1 MKKILAIALVA
12 LIAMSFVFAQGG
24 SETSNASA
32 VVSESGFN
40 TDQVLTFVIPG
51 STGGGTDLAIRTM
64 GEGLQ
69 RLYGLKINYQ
79 QMKNTIGHTTVMNA
93 APDGNTIML
102 ATAALL
108 TQYVTGNSEVNPLED
123 LTLVACLDDNGYSV
137 LAAPVDAPYN
147 TFEEFVAY
155 AKANPGQINAGMP
168 AAGSNTFLFGKLES
182 VLGIELNH
190 VECASES
197 DRLTNIAGGFID
209 IGVVGL
215 GNAQSYEKAGKL
227 KVIGSVAGNGITIA
241 DSGIEL
247 GDNYKTLQEQGYD
260 DCYVLCMHYIYG
272 PKGMNEE
279 QVKKMNASF
288 KALIED
294 PTVNEGLRKIG
305 HIPLWHDLEESKKI
319 QMEEYETTVKT
330 AKFLGLY
337 AL

>member
-1 MKKILAIALVA
+1 MKKILAFALVA
-12 LIAMSFVFAQGG
+12 LISMSFVFAQGG
-24 SETSNASA
+24 SETSTTS

-51 STGGGTDLAIRTM
+51 STGGGTDLATRTM

-69 RLYGLKINYQ
+69 RLFGLKINYQ
-79 QMKNTIGHTTVMNA
+79 QMKNTIGHTTVKNA
-93 APDGNTIML
+93 AADGNTIML

-123 LTLVACLDDNGYSV
+123 LTLIACLDDNGYSV
-137 LAAPVDAPYN
+137 LAVPVDAPFN
-147 TFEEFVAY
+147 TFAEFVEY
-155 AKANPGQINAGMP
+155 AKANPGKINAGMP

-209 IGVVGL
+209 IGVVSL

-227 KVIGSVAGNGITIA
+227 KVIGTVAGNGVTIA
-241 DSGIEL
+241 DSGVAL
-247 GDNYKTLQEQGYD
+247 GDNYKTLQEQGYS

-279 QVKKMNASF
+279 QVKRMNASF
-288 KALIED
+288 KAIIED
-294 PTVNEGLRKIG
+294 ATVNEGLRKIG
-305 HIPLWHDLEESKKI
+305 HIPLWHDLEESKNI
-319 QMEEYETTVKT
+319 QMEEYKTTVET
-330 AKFLGLY
+330 AKLIGLY

>member
-1 MKKILAIALVA
+1 MKKILAFALVA
-12 LIAMSFVFAQGG
+12 LISMSFVFAQGG
-24 SETSNASA
+24 SETSTTS

-51 STGGGTDLAIRTM
+51 STGGGTDLATRTM

-79 QMKNTIGHTTVMNA
+79 QMKNTIGHTTVKNA
-93 APDGNTIML
+93 AADGNTIML

-123 LTLVACLDDNGYSV
+123 LTLIACLDDNGYSV
-137 LAAPVDAPYN
+137 LAVPVDAPFN
-147 TFEEFVAY
+147 TFAEFVEY
-155 AKANPGQINAGMP
+155 AKANPGKINAGMP

-209 IGVVGL
+209 IGVVSL

-227 KVIGSVAGNGITIA
+227 KVIGTVAGNGVTIA
-241 DSGIEL
+241 DSGVAL
-247 GDNYKTLQEQGYD
+247 GDNYKTLQEQGYS

-279 QVKKMNASF
+279 QVKKINASF
-288 KALIED
+288 KAVIED
-294 PTVNEGLRKIG
+294 ATVNEGLRKIG

-319 QMEEYETTVKT
+319 QMEEYNTTVET

>member
-1 MKKILAIALVA
+1 MKKILAFALVA
-12 LIAMSFVFAQGG
+12 LISMSFVFAQGG
-24 SETSNASA
+24 SETSTTS

-51 STGGGTDLAIRTM
+51 STGGGTDLATRTM

-69 RLYGLKINYQ
+69 RLFGLKINYQ
-79 QMKNTIGHTTVMNA
+79 QMKNTIGHTTVKNA
-93 APDGNTIML
+93 AADGNTIML

-123 LTLVACLDDNGYSV
+123 LTLIACLDDNGYSV
-137 LAAPVDAPYN
+137 LAVPVDAPFN
-147 TFEEFVAY
+147 TFAEFVEY
-155 AKANPGQINAGMP
+155 AKANPGKINAGMP

-209 IGVVGL
+209 IGVVSL

-227 KVIGSVAGNGITIA
+227 KVIGTVAGNGVTIA
-241 DSGIEL
+241 DSGVDL

-279 QVKKMNASF
+279 QVKNINASF
-288 KALIED
+288 KAVIED
-294 PTVNEGLRKIG
+294 ATVNEGLRKIG

-319 QMEEYETTVKT
+319 QMEEYNTTV
-330 AKFLGLY
+330 
-337 AL
+337 

>member
-1 MKKILAIALVA
+1 MKKILALALVA
-12 LIAMSFVFAQGG
+12 LISMSFVFAQGG
-24 SETSNASA
+24 SETSTTS

-51 STGGGTDLAIRTM
+51 STGGGTDLATRTM

-79 QMKNTIGHTTVMNA
+79 QMKNTIGHTTVKNA
-93 APDGNTIML
+93 AADGNTIML

-123 LTLVACLDDNGYSV
+123 LTLIACLDDNGYSV
-137 LAAPVDAPYN
+137 LAVPVDAPFN
-147 TFEEFVAY
+147 TFAEFVEY
-155 AKANPGQINAGMP
+155 AKANPGKINAGMP

-209 IGVVGL
+209 IGVVSL

-227 KVIGSVAGNGITIA
+227 KVIGTVAGNGVTIA
-241 DSGIEL
+241 DSGVDL

-279 QVKKMNASF
+279 QVKNINASF
-288 KALIED
+288 KAVIED
-294 PTVNEGLRKIG
+294 ATVNEGLRKIG

-319 QMEEYETTVKT
+319 QMEEYNTTVET

>member
-1 MKKILAIALVA
+1 MKKILAFALVA
-12 LIAMSFVFAQGG
+12 LISMSFVFAQGG
-24 SETSNASA
+24 SETSTTS

-51 STGGGTDLAIRTM
+51 STGGGTDLATRTM

-93 APDGNTIML
+93 AADGNTIML

-123 LTLVACLDDNGYSV
+123 ITLIACLDDNGYSV
-137 LAAPVDAPYN
+137 LAVPVDAPFN
-147 TFEEFVAY
+147 TFAEFVEY
-155 AKANPGQINAGMP
+155 AKANPGKINAGMP

-209 IGVVGL
+209 IGVVSL

-227 KVIGSVAGNGITIA
+227 KVIGTVAGNGVTIA
-241 DSGIEL
+241 DSGVAL
-247 GDNYKTLQEQGYD
+247 GDNYKTLQEQGYS

-279 QVKKMNASF
+279 QVKRMNASF
-288 KALIED
+288 KAIIED
-294 PTVNEGLRKIG
+294 ATVNEGLRKIG
-305 HIPLWHDLEESKKI
+305 HIPLWHDLEESKNI
-319 QMEEYETTVKT
+319 QMEEYNTTVET

>member
-1 MKKILAIALVA
+1 MKKILALALVA
-12 LIAMSFVFAQGG
+12 LISMSFVFAQGG
-24 SETSNASA
+24 SETSTTS

-51 STGGGTDLAIRTM
+51 STGGGTDLATRTM

-93 APDGNTIML
+93 AADGNTIML

-123 LTLVACLDDNGYSV
+123 LTLIACLDDNGYSV
-137 LAAPVDAPYN
+137 LAVPVDAPFN
-147 TFEEFVAY
+147 TFAEFVEY
-155 AKANPGQINAGMP
+155 AKANPGKINAGMP

-209 IGVVGL
+209 IGVVSL

-227 KVIGSVAGNGITIA
+227 KVIGTVAGNGVTIA
-241 DSGIEL
+241 DSGVAL
-247 GDNYKTLQEQGYD
+247 GDNYKTLQEQGYS

-279 QVKKMNASF
+279 QVKRLNASF
-288 KALIED
+288 KAIIED
-294 PTVNEGLRKIG
+294 ATVNEGLRKIG
-305 HIPLWHDLEESKKI
+305 HIPLWHDLEESKAI
-319 QMEEYETTVKT
+319 QMEEYNTTVET

-337 AL
+337 DL

>member
-1 MKKILAIALVA
+1 MKKILAFALVA
-12 LIAMSFVFAQGG
+12 LISMSFVFAQGG
-24 SETSNASA
+24 SETSTTS

-51 STGGGTDLAIRTM
+51 STGGGTDLATRTM

-93 APDGNTIML
+93 AADGNTIML

-123 LTLVACLDDNGYSV
+123 LTLIACLDDNGYSV
-137 LAAPVDAPYN
+137 LAVPVDAPFN
-147 TFEEFVAY
+147 TFAEFVEY
-155 AKANPGQINAGMP
+155 AKANPGKINAGMP

-209 IGVVGL
+209 IGVVSL

-227 KVIGSVAGNGITIA
+227 KVIGTVAGNGVTIA
-241 DSGIEL
+241 DSGVAL
-247 GDNYKTLQEQGYD
+247 GDNYKTLQEQGYS

-279 QVKKMNASF
+279 QVKRMNASF
-288 KALIED
+288 KAIIED
-294 PTVNEGLRKIG
+294 ATVNEGLRKIG
-305 HIPLWHDLEESKKI
+305 HIPLWHDLEESKAI
-319 QMEEYETTVKT
+319 QMEEYNTTVET

>member
-1 MKKILAIALVA
+1 MKKILALALVA
-12 LIAMSFVFAQGG
+12 LISMSFVFAQGG
-24 SETSNASA
+24 SETSTTS

-51 STGGGTDLAIRTM
+51 STGGGTDLATRTM

-79 QMKNTIGHTTVMNA
+79 QMKNTIGHTTVKNSA
-93 APDGNTIML
+93 ADGNTIML

-123 LTLVACLDDNGYSV
+123 LTLIACLDDNGYSV
-137 LAAPVDAPYN
+137 LAVPVDAPFN
-147 TFEEFVAY
+147 TFAEFVEY
-155 AKANPGQINAGMP
+155 AKANPGKINAGMP

-209 IGVVGL
+209 IGVVSL

-227 KVIGSVAGNGITIA
+227 KVIGTVAGDGVTIA
-241 DSGIEL
+241 DSGVEL
-247 GDNYKTLQEQGYD
+247 GDNYKTLQEQGYS

-272 PKGMNEE
+272 PKGMSEE
-279 QVKKMNASF
+279 QVEKLNASF
-288 KALIED
+288 KQIIED

-319 QMEEYETTVKT
+319 QMEEYETTVET

>member
-1 MKKILAIALVA
+1 MKKILAFALVA
-12 LIAMSFVFAQGG
+12 LISMSFVFAQGG
-24 SETSNASA
+24 SETSTTS

-51 STGGGTDLAIRTM
+51 STGGGTDLATRTM

-93 APDGNTIML
+93 AADGNTIML

-123 LTLVACLDDNGYSV
+123 LTLIACLDDNGYSV
-137 LAAPVDAPYN
+137 LAVPVDAPFN
-147 TFEEFVAY
+147 TFAEFVEY
-155 AKANPGQINAGMP
+155 AKANPGKINAGMP

-209 IGVVGL
+209 IGVVSL

-227 KVIGSVAGNGITIA
+227 KVIGTVAGNGVTIA
-241 DSGIEL
+241 DSCVAL
-247 GDNYKTLQEQGYD
+247 GDNYKTLQEQGYS

-279 QVKKMNASF
+279 QVKRMNASF
-288 KALIED
+288 KAIIED
-294 PTVNEGLRKIG
+294 ATVNEGLRKIG
-305 HIPLWHDLEESKKI
+305 HIPLWHDLEESKNI
-319 QMEEYETTVKT
+319 QMEEYNTTVET

>member
-1 MKKILAIALVA
+1 MKKILAFALVA
-12 LIAMSFVFAQGG
+12 LISMSFVFAQGG
-24 SETSNASA
+24 SETSTTS

-51 STGGGTDLAIRTM
+51 STGGGTDLATRTM

-93 APDGNTIML
+93 AADGNTIML

-123 LTLVACLDDNGYSV
+123 LTLIACLDDNGYSV
-137 LAAPVDAPYN
+137 LAVPVDAPFN
-147 TFEEFVAY
+147 TFAEFVEY
-155 AKANPGQINAGMP
+155 AKANPGKINAGMP

-215 GNAQSYEKAGKL
+215 GNAISYEAAGKL
-227 KVIGSVAGNGITIA
+227 KVIGTVAGNGITIA
-241 DSGIEL
+241 DSGREL

-260 DCYVLCMHYIYG
+260 DCYVLCMHYVYG

-279 QVKKMNASF
+279 QVKRMNASF
-288 KALIED
+288 KAIIED
-294 PTVNEGLRKIG
+294 ATVNEGLRKIG
-305 HIPLWHDLEESKKI
+305 HIPLWHDLEESKNI
-319 QMEEYETTVKT
+319 QMEEYNTTVET

>member
-1 MKKILAIALVA
+1 MKKILAFALVA
-12 LIAMSFVFAQGG
+12 LISMSFVFAQGG
-24 SETSNASA
+24 SETSTTS

-51 STGGGTDLAIRTM
+51 STGGGTDLATRTM

-93 APDGNTIML
+93 AADGNTIML

-123 LTLVACLDDNGYSV
+123 ITLIACLDDNGYSV
-137 LAAPVDAPYN
+137 LAVPVDAPFN
-147 TFEEFVAY
+147 TFAEFVEY
-155 AKANPGQINAGMP
+155 AKANPGKINAGMP

-209 IGVVGL
+209 IGVVSL

-227 KVIGSVAGNGITIA
+227 KVIGTVAGDGVTIA
-241 DSGIEL
+241 DSGVEL
-247 GDNYKTLQEQGYD
+247 GDNYKTLQEQGYS

-272 PKGMNEE
+272 PKGMSEE
-279 QVKKMNASF
+279 QVAKLNASF
-288 KALIED
+288 KQIIED

-319 QMEEYETTVKT
+319 QMEEYETTVET

>member
-1 MKKILAIALVA
+1 MKKILAFALVA
-12 LIAMSFVFAQGG
+12 LISMSFVFAQGG
-24 SETSNASA
+24 SETSTTS

-51 STGGGTDLAIRTM
+51 STGGGTDLATRTM

-93 APDGNTIML
+93 AADGNTIML

-123 LTLVACLDDNGYSV
+123 LTLIACLDDNGYSV
-137 LAAPVDAPYN
+137 LAVPVDAPFN
-147 TFEEFVAY
+147 TFAEFVEY
-155 AKANPGQINAGMP
+155 AKANPGKINAGMP

-209 IGVVGL
+209 IGVVSL

-227 KVIGSVAGNGITIA
+227 KVIGTVAGNGVTIA
-241 DSGIEL
+241 DSGVDL

-279 QVKKMNASF
+279 QVKRLNASF
-288 KALIED
+288 KAIIED
-294 PTVNEGLRKIG
+294 ATVNEGLRKIG
-305 HIPLWHDLEESKKI
+305 HIPLWHDLEESKNI
-319 QMEEYETTVKT
+319 QMEEYNTTVET

>member
-1 MKKILAIALVA
+1 MKKILAFALVA
-12 LIAMSFVFAQGG
+12 LISMSFVFAQGG
-24 SETSNASA
+24 SETSTTS

-51 STGGGTDLAIRTM
+51 STGGGTDLATRTM

-93 APDGNTIML
+93 AADGNTIML

-123 LTLVACLDDNGYSV
+123 LTLIACLDDNGDSV
-137 LAAPVDAPYN
+137 LAVPVDAPFN
-147 TFEEFVAY
+147 TFAEFVEY
-155 AKANPGQINAGMP
+155 AKANPGKINAGMP

-209 IGVVGL
+209 IGVVSL

-227 KVIGSVAGNGITIA
+227 KVIGTVAGNGVTIA
-241 DSGIEL
+241 DSGVAL
-247 GDNYKTLQEQGYD
+247 GDNYKTLQEQGYS

-279 QVKKMNASF
+279 QVKRMNASF
-288 KALIED
+288 KAIIED
-294 PTVNEGLRKIG
+294 ATVNEGLRKIG
-305 HIPLWHDLEESKKI
+305 HIPLWHDLEESKNI
-319 QMEEYETTVKT
+319 QMEEYNTTVET

>member
-1 MKKILAIALVA
+1 MKKILAFALVA
-12 LIAMSFVFAQGG
+12 LISMSFVFAQGG
-24 SETSNASA
+24 SETSTTS

-51 STGGGTDLAIRTM
+51 STGGGTDLATRTM

-93 APDGNTIML
+93 AADGNTIML

-123 LTLVACLDDNGYSV
+123 LTLIACLDDNGYSV
-137 LAAPVDAPYN
+137 LAVPVDAPFN
-147 TFEEFVAY
+147 TFAEFVEY
-155 AKANPGQINAGMP
+155 AKANPGKINAGMP

-209 IGVVGL
+209 IGVVSL

-227 KVIGSVAGNGITIA
+227 KVIGTVAGNGVTIA
-241 DSGIEL
+241 DSGVAL

-279 QVKKMNASF
+279 QVKRLNASF
-288 KALIED
+288 KAIIED
-294 PTVNEGLRKIG
+294 ATVNEGLRKIG

-319 QMEEYETTVKT
+319 QMEEYNTTVET

>member
-1 MKKILAIALVA
+1 MKKILAFALVA
-12 LIAMSFVFAQGG
+12 LISMSFVFAQGG
-24 SETSNASA
+24 SETSTTS

-51 STGGGTDLAIRTM
+51 STGGGTDLATRTM

-79 QMKNTIGHTTVMNA
+79 QMKNTIGHTTVKNA
-93 APDGNTIML
+93 AADGNTIML

-123 LTLVACLDDNGYSV
+123 LTLIACLDDNGYSV
-137 LAAPVDAPYN
+137 LAVPVDAPFN
-147 TFEEFVAY
+147 TFAEFVEY
-155 AKANPGQINAGMP
+155 AKANPGKINAGMP

-209 IGVVGL
+209 IGVVSL

-227 KVIGSVAGNGITIA
+227 KVIGTVAGNGVTIA
-241 DSGIEL
+241 DSGVAL
-247 GDNYKTLQEQGYD
+247 GDNYKTLQEQGYS

-279 QVKKMNASF
+279 QVKRINASF
-288 KALIED
+288 KAVIED
-294 PTVNEGLRKIG
+294 ATVNEGLRKIG

-319 QMEEYETTVKT
+319 QMEEYNTTVET

>member
-1 MKKILAIALVA
+1 MKKILAFALVA
-12 LIAMSFVFAQGG
+12 LISMSFVFAQGG
-24 SETSNASA
+24 SETSTTS

-51 STGGGTDLAIRTM
+51 STGGGTDLATRTM

-79 QMKNTIGHTTVMNA
+79 QMKNTIGHTTVKNA
-93 APDGNTIML
+93 AADGNTIML

-108 TQYVTGNSEVNPLED
+108 TQYLTGNSEVNPLED
-123 LTLVACLDDNGYSV
+123 LTLIACLDDNGYSV
-137 LAAPVDAPYN
+137 LAVPVDAPFN
-147 TFEEFVAY
+147 TFAEFVEY
-155 AKANPGQINAGMP
+155 AKANPGKINAGMP

-209 IGVVGL
+209 IGVVSL

-227 KVIGSVAGNGITIA
+227 KVIGTVAGNGVTIA
-241 DSGIEL
+241 DSGVAL
-247 GDNYKTLQEQGYD
+247 GDNYKTLQEQGYS

-279 QVKKMNASF
+279 QVKRMNASF
-288 KALIED
+288 KAIIED
-294 PTVNEGLRKIG
+294 ASVNEGLRKIG

-319 QMEEYETTVKT
+319 QMEEYETTVET

>member
-1 MKKILAIALVA
+1 MKKILAFALVA
-12 LIAMSFVFAQGG
+12 LISMSFVFAQGG
-24 SETSNASA
+24 SETSTTS

-51 STGGGTDLAIRTM
+51 STGGGTDLATRTM

-93 APDGNTIML
+93 AADGNTIML

-123 LTLVACLDDNGYSV
+123 LTLIACLDDNGYSV
-137 LAAPVDAPYN
+137 LAVPVDAPFN
-147 TFEEFVAY
+147 TFAEFVEY
-155 AKANPGQINAGMP
+155 AKANPGKINAGMP

-209 IGVVGL
+209 IGVVSL

-227 KVIGSVAGNGITIA
+227 KVIGTVAGNGVTIA
-241 DSGIEL
+241 DSGVAL
-247 GDNYKTLQEQGYD
+247 GDNYKTLQEQGYS

-279 QVKKMNASF
+279 QVKRMNASF
-288 KALIED
+288 KAIIED
-294 PTVNEGLRKIG
+294 ATVNEGLRKIG
-305 HIPLWHDLEESKKI
+305 HIPLWHDLEESKNI
-319 QMEEYETTVKT
+319 QMEEYNTTVET

>member
-1 MKKILAIALVA
+1 MKKILALALVA
-12 LIAMSFVFAQGG
+12 LISMSFVFAQGG
-24 SETSNASA
+24 SETSTTS

-51 STGGGTDLAIRTM
+51 STGGGTDLATRTM

-69 RLYGLKINYQ
+69 RLFGLKINYQ
-79 QMKNTIGHTTVMNA
+79 QMKNTIGHTTVKNA
-93 APDGNTIML
+93 AADGNTIML

-123 LTLVACLDDNGYSV
+123 LTLIACLDDNGYSV
-137 LAAPVDAPYN
+137 LAVPVDAPFN
-147 TFEEFVAY
+147 TFAEFVEY
-155 AKANPGQINAGMP
+155 AKANPGKINAGMP

-209 IGVVGL
+209 IGVVSL

-227 KVIGSVAGNGITIA
+227 KVIGTVAGNGVTIA
-241 DSGIEL
+241 DSGVAL
-247 GDNYKTLQEQGYD
+247 GDNYKTLQEQGYS

-279 QVKKMNASF
+279 QVKNINASF
-288 KALIED
+288 KAVIED
-294 PTVNEGLRKIG
+294 ATVNEGLRKIG

>member
-1 MKKILAIALVA
+1 MKKILAFALVA
-12 LIAMSFVFAQGG
+12 LISMSFVFAQGG
-24 SETSNASA
+24 SETSTTS

-51 STGGGTDLAIRTM
+51 STGGGTDLATRTM

-79 QMKNTIGHTTVMNA
+79 QMKNTIGHTTVKNA
-93 APDGNTIML
+93 AADGNTIML

-123 LTLVACLDDNGYSV
+123 LTLIACLDDNGYSV
-137 LAAPVDAPYN
+137 LAVPVDAPFN
-147 TFEEFVAY
+147 TFAEFVEY
-155 AKANPGQINAGMP
+155 AKANPGKINAGMP

-209 IGVVGL
+209 IGVVSL

-227 KVIGSVAGNGITIA
+227 KVIGTVAGNGVTIA
-241 DSGIEL
+241 DSGVAL
-247 GDNYKTLQEQGYD
+247 GDNYKTLQEQGYS

-279 QVKKMNASF
+279 QVKRLNASF
-288 KALIED
+288 KAIIED
-294 PTVNEGLRKIG
+294 ATVNEGLRKIG

-319 QMEEYETTVKT
+319 QMEEYNTTVET

>member
-1 MKKILAIALVA
+1 MKKILAFALVA
-12 LIAMSFVFAQGG
+12 LISMSFVFAQGG
-24 SETSNASA
+24 SETSTTS

-51 STGGGTDLAIRTM
+51 STGGGTDLATRTM

-93 APDGNTIML
+93 AADGNTIML

-123 LTLVACLDDNGYSV
+123 LTLIACLDDNGYSV
-137 LAAPVDAPYN
+137 LAVPVDAPFN
-147 TFEEFVAY
+147 TFAEFVEY
-155 AKANPGQINAGMP
+155 AKANPGKINAGMP

-209 IGVVGL
+209 IGVVSL

-227 KVIGSVAGNGITIA
+227 KVIGTVAGNGVTIA
-241 DSGIEL
+241 DSGVAL
-247 GDNYKTLQEQGYD
+247 GDNYKTLQEQGYS

-279 QVKKMNASF
+279 QVKRLNASF
-288 KALIED
+288 KAIIED
-294 PTVNEGLRKIG
+294 ATVNEGLRKIG

-319 QMEEYETTVKT
+319 QMEEYNTTVET

>member
-1 MKKILAIALVA
+1 MKKILALALVA
-12 LIAMSFVFAQGG
+12 LISMSFVFAQGG
-24 SETSNASA
+24 SETSTTS

-51 STGGGTDLAIRTM
+51 STGGGTDLATRTM

-93 APDGNTIML
+93 AADGNTIML

-123 LTLVACLDDNGYSV
+123 LTLIACLDDNGYSV
-137 LAAPVDAPYN
+137 LAVPVDAPFN
-147 TFEEFVAY
+147 TFAEFVEY
-155 AKANPGQINAGMP
+155 AKANPGKINAGMP

-209 IGVVGL
+209 IGVVSL

-227 KVIGSVAGNGITIA
+227 KVIGTVAGNGVTIA
-241 DSGIEL
+241 DSGVAL
-247 GDNYKTLQEQGYD
+247 GDNYKTLQEQGYS

-279 QVKKMNASF
+279 QVKRMNASF
-288 KALIED
+288 KAIIED
-294 PTVNEGLRKIG
+294 ATVNEGLRKIG
-305 HIPLWHDLEESKKI
+305 HIPLWHDLEESKSI
-319 QMEEYETTVKT
+319 QMEEYNTTVET

>member
-1 MKKILAIALVA
+1 MKKILAFALVA
-12 LIAMSFVFAQGG
+12 LISMSFVFAQGG
-24 SETSNASA
+24 SETSTTS

-51 STGGGTDLAIRTM
+51 STGGGTDLATRTM

-69 RLYGLKINYQ
+69 RLFGLKINYQ
-79 QMKNTIGHTTVMNA
+79 QMKNTIGHTTVKNA
-93 APDGNTIML
+93 AADGNTIML

-123 LTLVACLDDNGYSV
+123 LTLIACLDDNGYSV
-137 LAAPVDAPYN
+137 LAVPVDAPFN
-147 TFEEFVAY
+147 TFAEFVEY
-155 AKANPGQINAGMP
+155 AKANPGKINAGMP

-209 IGVVGL
+209 IGVVSL

-227 KVIGSVAGNGITIA
+227 KVIGTVAGNGVTIA
-241 DSGIEL
+241 DSGVAL

-279 QVKKMNASF
+279 QVKRMNASF
-288 KALIED
+288 KAIIED
-294 PTVNEGLRKIG
+294 ATVNEGLRKIG

-319 QMEEYETTVKT
+319 QMEEYNTTVET